1 MHNILIPV
9 DFSPASAQAL
19 RYAYRLNARFIDR
32 LQILHLFDIPITV
45 GDDADLYL
53 KNYDAYRKSYDTEL
67 WEFVA
72 SNKGEYHFDTE
83 VYTTSGGHYQGIV
96 DFARHHKPELIVIG
110 NRGAGAIRKWLFG
123 SVARYLLS
131 HPPIPVIGVPE
142 DYPISDTRHV
152 MVATDMITTI
162 PSQGIDF
169 LKTFLERTQAKLT
182 IFHAREKGEVVLKEE
197 GKALEQFRKDLGTEP
212 VTRVLKPHQH
222 ISQCIDEY
230 IAENRVDLLVTLP
243 HAHTW
248 LDRMLIGSETSELA
262 SIVKVPIMSLPAK

>member
-1 MHNILIPV
+1 MRNILIPV

-19 RYAYRLNARFIDR
+19 RYAYRLNASFVSR

-53 KNYDAYRKSYDTEL
+53 KNYDAYRKSYDSEL

-72 SNKGEYHFDTE
+72 ANKGEYHYDTE

-96 DFARHHKPELIVIG
+96 DFARQHHPDLIVIG

-123 SVARYLLS
+123 SVARYLLT

-142 DYPISDTRHV
+142 EFTLRDTRHV
-152 MVATDMITTI
+152 MIATDMITMI
-162 PSQGIDF
+162 PAEGLKFIKDF
-169 LKTFLERTQAKLT
+169 LQRTGARLT
-182 IFHAREKGEVVLKEE
+182 VFHARDKSELVLPEE
-197 GKALEQFRKDLGTEP
+197 SKALEHFRSQFATEP
-212 VTRVLKPHQH
+212 VVKTLRPHQH

-230 IAENRVDLLVTLP
+230 IAEHGVDLLVTLP

-262 SIVKVPIMSLPAK
+262 SIVKVPIMSLPVK